1 MGSPPASAGDT
12 GSAPGPG
19 IPHVPQGSSTRAP
32 QLLKPTHLEPMLCD
46 KRSPCNEKPAHGKEE
61 QLPFTQRERAYT
73 ATKTQHDQKENRT
86 KDEE

>member
-1 MGSPPASAGDT
+1 MESHDS
-12 GSAPGPG
+12 
-19 IPHVPQGSSTRAP
+19 HVESWKDSTCHRATKDCVL
-32 QLLKPTHLEPMLCD
+32 QLLKSRHLEPVPH
-46 KRSPCNEKPAHGKEE
+46 KEKPAHGKEE